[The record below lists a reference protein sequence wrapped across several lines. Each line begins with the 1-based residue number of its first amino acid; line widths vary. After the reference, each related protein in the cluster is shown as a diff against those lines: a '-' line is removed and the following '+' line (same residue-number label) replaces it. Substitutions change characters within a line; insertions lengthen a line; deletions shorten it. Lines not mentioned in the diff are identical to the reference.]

1 MRDEHSEPK
10 KLLRTGFVT
19 LAGMFVGQ
27 CIVEYILHR
36 HTFGGQGFHAFQWG
50 RLLLQAIGATGLLI
64 CVWLVGRGKETPK
77 LGIGESIPR
86 KLR

>member
-10 KLLRTGFVT
+10 KLLRAGFVT

-36 HTFGGQGFHAFQWG
+36 HTFRGQGFHAFQWD
-50 RLLLQAIGATGLLI
+50 RLLLQALATTGLLV
-64 CVWLVGRGKETPK
+64 CVWIVGQRKETTT
-77 LGIGESIPR
+77 LGIGEVTPK